1 MVQIISYDM
10 FCNFVFMCV
19 LLGYGYWSV
28 GGGVLRVFG
37 GCTSR
42 GGCEMPQPCV
52 KNIEQA
58 QGKLQVS
65 KSSLTCDHQWWSI
78 LC

>member
-1 MVQIISYDM
+1 MYTYVVGVVILYLWAGWDI
-10 FCNFVFMCV
+10 
-19 LLGYGYWSV
+19 LGVV
-28 GGGVLRVFG
+28 GFGV

-52 KNIEQA
+52 KDIEQA
-58 QGKLQVS
+58 QGNLQVP